1 MLASPGAA
9 ADVRLA
15 VTGGDD
21 DLRSAIENASLL
33 IRTENQTDDTQEL
46 LAEAQA
52 DYRRILAALYDEGY
66 FGPTISITVDGIEA
80 AMIPPLQPPGI
91 IDVVQ
96 ITVGAGDL
104 YRFDRA
110 EAAPLAPGTELPEDF
125 APGRVASTTAIEGA
139 AVVAV
144 EEWRSDG
151 FAKAEVASQKIT
163 ARHTENAV
171 SAELGIATGP
181 RLTFGAITVAGN
193 EDVETRRILKIAGLT
208 PGKVYDPQE
217 IERAERRLRRSGAFA
232 SVVVNESESIGPGDT
247 LPLQIEV
254 AEQTPRR
261 FGVGAEVS
269 SVDGATLSAFWL
281 HRNLLG
287 GAERFRIEGEVSGLG
302 GETGGVDYD
311 LGLRIERP
319 ATPRADTD
327 GFLEFGLEK
336 LDEPDFKSE
345 TAEFSLGFT
354 RYASDDL
361 TVSYGIGYVFSSIE
375 DDIAADDYQML
386 ILPLGATLDRR
397 NSDLDATS
405 GYYVDLDL
413 TPFYGIE
420 GTTSGAHLESDTRGY
435 LSFGEED
442 RFTLAGRL
450 QLGSL
455 VGPELANS
463 PSTYRF
469 YSGGGG
475 TVRGQ
480 DYQSLGVEVGGQTTG
495 GRSFLGLSGE
505 LRAGVT
511 ESIQV
516 VGFVDWGYIGEESFP
531 DFSGDSHAGAGIGV
545 RYKTALGPIRLDVA
559 TPISGDTDASSY
571 YLYLG
576 IGQAF

>member
-1 MLASPGAA
+1 MAG
-9 ADVRLA
+9 
-15 VTGGDD
+15 GGDELTD
-21 DLRSAIENASLL
+21 AIRNASLL
-33 IRTENQTDDTQEL
+33 VRTGEEAENTQEI

-52 DYRRILAALYDEGY
+52 DYRRILAALYDQGF

-80 AMIPPLQPPGI
+80 AMIPPLQPPGV
-91 IDVVQ
+91 IDIVR
-96 ITVGAGDL
+96 ITVQAGDL

-110 EAAPLAPGTELPEDF
+110 VAAPLAPGTELPEEF
-125 APGRVASTTAIEGA
+125 AAGQIASTDAIEDAA
-139 AVVAV
+139 AVAV
-144 EEWRSDG
+144 DAWQADG
-151 FAKAEVASQKIT
+151 FAKAEVAEQSIT
-163 ARHTENAV
+163 ARHEANAV

-181 RLTFGAITVAGN
+181 RLTFGRITVAGN
-193 EDVETRRILKIAGLT
+193 EDVRTRRILKIAGLE
-208 PGKVYDPQE
+208 PGTVYDPEE
-217 IERAERRLRRSGAFA
+217 IARAERRLRRSGAFS
-232 SVVVNESESIGPGDT
+232 SVVVTESDTIGPGDT
-247 LPLQIEV
+247 LPLVIEV

-261 FGVGAEVS
+261 FGFGAEIS

-287 GAERFRIEGEVSGLG
+287 GAERFRVEGEVSGLG
-302 GETGGVDYD
+302 GETGGVDYE

-327 GFLEFGLEK
+327 AFLEFGLQK

-345 TAEFSLGFT
+345 TAELSLGFT
-354 RYASDDL
+354 RYATDDL
-361 TVSYGIGYVFSSIE
+361 TVTYGLGYVFSSVE

-397 NSDLDATS
+397 DSDLDPTR

-413 TPFYGIE
+413 TPFYGIS
-420 GTTSGAHLESDTRGY
+420 GTTSGAHFEADTRGY
-435 LSFGEED
+435 LSFGADD
-442 RFTLAGRL
+442 RFTLAGRV

-455 VGPELANS
+455 YGPELENS
-463 PSTYRF
+463 PAIYRF

-480 DYQSLGVEVGGQTTG
+480 DYQSLGVETGGGTTG

-505 LRAGVT
+505 IRADVR
-511 ESIQV
+511 ENIQV
-516 VGFVDWGYIGEESFP
+516 VGFVDWGYVGEESFV

-559 TPISGDTDASSY
+559 TPVAGDTDAESF